1 MQEDKPFRGLQQFGT
16 AFLQRLECSQC
27 PCDILE
33 SVTFVDT
40 PGVLSG
46 EKQRIGRAYDFVK
59 VVDWFA
65 QKSGA
70 LVDVAVCLCVN
81 VLISVSVC
89 QCAGLCASV

>member
-27 PCDILE
+27 PCPILD

-46 EKQRIGRAYDFVK
+46 EKQRIGRSYDFVK

-65 QKSGA
+65 QKSGGWPS
-70 LVDVAVCLCVN
+70 LLVAVA
-81 VLISVSVC
+81 
-89 QCAGLCASV
+89 AGGGRCR